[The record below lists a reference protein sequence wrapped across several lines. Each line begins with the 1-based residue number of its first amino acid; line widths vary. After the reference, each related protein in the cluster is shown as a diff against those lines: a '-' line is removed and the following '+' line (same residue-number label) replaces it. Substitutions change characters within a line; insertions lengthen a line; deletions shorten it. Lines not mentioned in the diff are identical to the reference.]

1 MTENNSTMDKQW
13 FLFSYLF
20 RLISYTQTCSAPN
33 GGFSRTGLNLELCGA
48 FTIWLPRST
57 CSGQAS
63 RWAEPM
69 RKCSAIGSVFYRVSR
84 LLDSSWSTA
93 LQERVAVS
101 WNGREQALTAPTHS
115 AGSTQGAECTQLYT
129 VDDLKEARFIIWH
142 LPLVEMRGPVL
153 YNVTLSS
160 YNYLSALKFKNLSL
174 NCYSCYWKYKLQ

>member
-1 MTENNSTMDKQW
+1 MDKQW
-13 FLFSYLF
+13 FLFSYLS

-57 CSGQAS
+57 CSGQGLK
-63 RWAEPM
+63 WAEPM

-84 LLDSSWSTA
+84 LLDSSWFTA

-101 WNGREQALTAPTHS
+101 WNGQEQALTAPTHS
-115 AGSTQGAECTQLYT
+115 AGSTQGAECTQLNT
-129 VDDLKEARFIIWH
+129 VDDLKAARFIIWH

-153 YNVTLSS
+153 NVILSS
-160 YNYLSALKFKNLSL
+160 YNYLSALKLKNLSL
-174 NCYSCYWKYKLQ
+174 NCNSCYWKYKLQ